1 VDETN
6 FDQAGFLGELSRFA
20 RLLLTSYDVDETL
33 QGLTDTVT
41 RRLSLQGAA
50 ISLLQDG
57 VLRCLSAVPAPIREL
72 EAAQTLSREGPC
84 YHAFEIGEP
93 VLVPRLDREPFAW
106 PGYRPHAE
114 RLGIQAIA
122 GIPLVLDGA
131 SIGVMN
137 LYSADPH
144 DWTIPEV
151 ESLLTMADMA
161 TAYLVNASTVHQ
173 QTELAQQLQKA
184 LDSRILIE
192 QAKGM
197 VGHAHE
203 ISMDVAF
210 ARIQRH
216 ARSHHRSVRAVA
228 DAVVNL
234 GLQV

>member
-1 VDETN
+1 VDGTN
-6 FDQAGFLGELSRFA
+6 FDQTGFLGELSRFA

-33 QGLTDTVT
+33 QELADTVS

-50 ISLLQDG
+50 ISLAQDG
-57 VLRCLSAVPAPIREL
+57 SLRCVSASPFSIREL
-72 EAAQTLSREGPC
+72 EAAQTLSHEGPC
-84 YHAFEIGEP
+84 FHAFETGEP
-93 VLVPRLDREPFAW
+93 VLVPQLDREPFAW
-106 PGYRPHAE
+106 PAYRPQAE

-122 GIPLVLDGA
+122 GIPMVLDGA

-137 LYSADPH
+137 LYSAEPH
-144 DWTIPEV
+144 DWTISEV

-173 QTELAQQLQKA
+173 QTELTQQLQKA
-184 LDSRILIE
+184 LDSRVLIE

-197 VGHAHE
+197 VGYAHDV
-203 ISMDVAF
+203 SMDTAF

-216 ARSHHRSVRAVA
+216 ARSHHTSVRAVS

-234 GLQV
+234 GLQL